1 MKYEDIFREK
11 VVFKRFLVDKDLN
24 LIPCNYSINPYTLVF
39 KTKNEKS
46 INTND
51 LKKFIGCLI
60 DISRT
65 PINQDIEVYKLLV

>member
-1 MKYEDIFREK
+1 MNYEEIFKEK
-11 VVFKRFLVDKDLN
+11 IVFKRFLVDRDLN
-24 LIPCNYSINPYTLVF
+24 LIPCNYSINKYTLVL

-60 DISRT
+60 NISRT